1 MLLPKDLRTLFPK
14 AHELGCLKSAKKG
27 AAVARRR
34 VTMLLTRW
42 SFCSD
47 VYKHMDYPCTNMQCS
62 VFEHK
67 ADTELPQIP
76 VSVQTYQN
84 QKEGVWKNLFH

>member
-1 MLLPKDLRTLFPK
+1 
-14 AHELGCLKSAKKG
+14 
-27 AAVARRR
+27 
-34 VTMLLTRW
+34 
-42 SFCSD
+42 
-47 VYKHMDYPCTNMQCS
+47 MQCS